1 MTHFRQADYRV
12 RHFSFSFSE
21 LFRQIKIA
29 WASPGGNHRNT
40 RWIPRRKREKELL
53 FAALR
58 GSIMG

>member
-1 MTHFRQADYRV
+1 MVALIETPTSDVINIPPFI
-12 RHFSFSFSE
+12 F
-21 LFRQIKIA
+21 KNA